1 MGRRGDWGLAEG
13 AGGARGTERR
23 VKPRERRGVGVVREG
38 VVGMVRAGGGCRA
51 REMPWLPVLRGDAG
65 TRGEGV
71 RYRTDDDNIWLFLT
85 VGYIYQVTT
94 SHTLW
99 VHLSTAGPRFEHEG
113 RRDGNERASWA
124 EVLNCEV
131 VDSLGW
137 AEQQMFFLRYVVV
150 VGHSASRNIALR
162 TFSRKLPANHLKIR
176 RREWPLASAQ
186 CGRPAVVPT
195 IIARQGCYDVS
206 TRWRE
211 AEIRKRRGRGFLSS

>member
-1 MGRRGDWGLAEG
+1 MATSEHRG
-13 AGGARGTERR
+13 
-23 VKPRERRGVGVVREG
+23 
-38 VVGMVRAGGGCRA
+38 
-51 REMPWLPVLRGDAG
+51 
-65 TRGEGV
+65 
-71 RYRTDDDNIWLFLT
+71 
-85 VGYIYQVTT
+85 
-94 SHTLW
+94 
-99 VHLSTAGPRFEHEG
+99 
-113 RRDGNERASWA
+113 
-124 EVLNCEV
+124 LNCEV